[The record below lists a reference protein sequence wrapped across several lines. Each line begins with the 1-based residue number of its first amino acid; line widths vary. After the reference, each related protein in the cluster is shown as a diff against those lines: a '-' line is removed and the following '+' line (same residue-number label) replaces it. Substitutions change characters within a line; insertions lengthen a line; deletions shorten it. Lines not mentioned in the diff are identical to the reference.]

1 MPDMTDFAPSPCR
14 DMMPGNEVLPLTGQT
29 HILAGNKK
37 RDYMGRI
44 IIMGATSGIGMEVA
58 KLFIA
63 DSWTVGVAGRRG
75 EPLMRLAALAPGRV
89 LTRQI
94 DVTDEHA
101 ATLLMELVEECGGMD
116 VYLHSSGIGYNNP
129 ALRPD
134 DELRTVETNGVGF
147 VRMTGAA
154 FNYFA
159 ARGSGH
165 VAAITS
171 IAGTKG
177 LGAAPA
183 YSATKRM
190 QSTYLSALKQQAA
203 MRGARIAVTDIRPG
217 FVRTGLLGGARYPM
231 QMDAKDVARSIHH
244 AIMSRR
250 RVAVI
255 DWRYAILVALWRL
268 IPRPL
273 WERWKINV
281 K

>member
-1 MPDMTDFAPSPCR
+1 
-14 DMMPGNEVLPLTGQT
+14 
-29 HILAGNKK
+29 
-37 RDYMGRI
+37 MGRI

-63 DSWTVGVAGRRG
+63 DGWTVGVAGRRG
-75 EPLMRLAALAPGRV
+75 EPLTRLAALAPGRV
-89 LTRQI
+89 FARQI
-94 DVTDEHA
+94 DITGDDA
-101 ATLLMELVEECGGMD
+101 AARLMELVEECGGMD

-129 ALRPD
+129 TLRPD
-134 DELRTVETNGVGF
+134 DELRTAETNATGF

-154 FNYFA
+154 FNYFVA
-159 ARGSGH
+159 KGSGH

-171 IAGTKG
+171 IAGTRG

-190 QSTYLSALKQQAA
+190 QSTYLQALKQQAA
-203 MRGARIAVTDIRPG
+203 MRCARVAVTDIRPG
-217 FVRTGLLGGARYPM
+217 FVRTDLLGGARYPM
-231 QMDAKDVARSIHH
+231 QMDAKDVARAIHR

-255 DWRYAILVALWRL
+255 DWRYAVLVALWRL

-273 WERWKINV
+273 WERWRINV